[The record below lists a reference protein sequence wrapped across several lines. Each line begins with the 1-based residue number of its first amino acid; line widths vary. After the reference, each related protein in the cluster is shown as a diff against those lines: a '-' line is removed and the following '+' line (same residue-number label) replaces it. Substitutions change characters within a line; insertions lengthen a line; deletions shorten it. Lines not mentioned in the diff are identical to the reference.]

1 MSKLSADLPAV
12 ILGGRETAVPVCR
25 SLGRAGIAVV
35 AVGGRRDPIRHSR
48 YCQRYLEV
56 DEDGE
61 DLEARWLERLLAS
74 PLPGVLIPVSDH
86 GVELVAR
93 NRERLVDHGYVP
105 FPVGE
110 GASLKM
116 LDKSSSYEIA
126 AAAGVPTPRFSIL
139 RDRDDLGPALER
151 LRPPCGIK
159 PLEGHLFRERTGSSE
174 KVIPVESAADFE
186 RLAGPWL
193 RDGLGLM
200 ATEIVGGLDDRIY
213 ALFTYLDDRGEPV
226 FTFTNRKLRQ
236 DPPHFGVGC
245 YVKQEPAPEVEEL
258 GLRFLHA
265 AGMRGVAHVEFK
277 RDPRDGEFK
286 LIECNPRINLSIEL
300 LVASG
305 VDLPLL
311 VYRRLRGEPDPP
323 LHPRRDGL
331 HLWHPIP
338 DLRSLRVQRRAGEL
352 TAWRWLRSLLHRQRF
367 TLFAAADPK
376 PSLIANAHVVGDAIA
391 RRTHRLRS
399 LGRAAM

>member
-1 MSKLSADLPAV
+1 MRGRPADLPAV

-25 SLGRAGIAVV
+25 SLGRAGIPIV
-35 AVGGRRDPIRHSR
+35 AIGDRRDPIRHSR
-48 YCQRYLEV
+48 YCGRYLEV

-61 DLEARWLERLLAS
+61 DLGAIWLERLLAS
-74 PLPGVLIPVSDH
+74 PIPGVLIPVSDH
-86 GVELVAR
+86 GIELVAR
-93 NRERLVDHGYVP
+93 NREALIEHGYVP
-105 FPVGE
+105 FPVGD

-116 LDKSSSYEIA
+116 LDKSGSYEIA

-139 RDRDDLGPALER
+139 RDPGDLGPALEQ
-151 LRPPCGIK
+151 LLPPCGIK

-174 KVIPVESAADFE
+174 KVIPVEDAAEFE

-193 RDGLGLM
+193 REGLGLM
-200 ATEIVGGLDDRIY
+200 ATEIVGGSDDRIY
-213 ALFTYLDDRGEPV
+213 ALFTYLDERGEPV

-245 YVKQEPAPEVEEL
+245 YVKQEAAPRVEEL
-258 GLRFLHA
+258 GLRFLRA

-277 RDPRDGEFK
+277 RDPRDDEFK

-311 VYRRLRGEPDPP
+311 IYRRLQGEPDPP
-323 LHPRRDGL
+323 LRQRRDGL
-331 HLWHPIP
+331 RLWHPIP

-352 TAWRWLRSLLHRQRF
+352 TVGRWARSLMHRQRF
-367 TLFAAADPK
+367 TLFAADDPK
-376 PSLIANAHVVGDAIA
+376 PSLVANAQLLGDAIVRRA
-391 RRTHRLRS
+391 RRAS
-399 LGRAAM
+399 GRDEG